1 MNGKKSKKELV
12 NLFHID
18 CLKLHHFEPF
28 ASSKKLSE
36 PVLGFFFSCCFAK
49 TLRIRTYF
57 LWLSVSVM
65 PCEDTLKCTT
75 VAVGGTA
82 AASVSD
88 MALAMA

>member
-1 MNGKKSKKELV
+1 M
-12 NLFHID
+12 
-18 CLKLHHFEPF
+18 LK
-28 ASSKKLSE
+28 
-36 PVLGFFFSCCFAK
+36 
-49 TLRIRTYF
+49 IRTYF

-65 PCEDTLKCTT
+65 PCEDTLKCTA